1 MIFSRFN
8 SFLLLKGQGSFSFFH
23 LQVKTELAFGEN
35 KNNNI
40 FQRNQKAIKNIE
52 NAT

>member
-8 SFLLLKGQGSFSFFH
+8 SFLLLKGQSSFSSFH
-23 LQVKTELAFGEN
+23 LQVKTELVFGKN

-40 FQRNQKAIKNIE
+40 FQRNQKAIINLE